1 MAEEAE
7 DESSKT
13 EEPTGKRLDE
23 AREKG
28 QVASTR
34 ELNHWMMFMGATLGF
49 SFLGAHIWRSLTGAM
64 LPFIE
69 RPHEFSVEGGG
80 IQQIL
85 AFAVMEPLKAILPL
99 FAVLMVAAVAAQLL
113 QNGFL
118 VSAEPLIPKFSKI
131 NPASGF
137 KRLFSFNS
145 VFEFLKGLIKIS
157 IVGTVCWFTLKGEI
171 EDLSRFVEYE
181 LVDIGRVMLALAM
194 KVMVAVIAVMTV
206 IAGLDY
212 LYQRFQH
219 FKRLRMSKQEI
230 KDEYKQSEGDPVV
243 KGRIKQLRM
252 ERARRRMMTA
262 IPKATVV
269 VTNPTHYA
277 VALRYDEETAAPI
290 CVAKGVDLVAQKIRE
305 VATENEVPIVE
316 NRPLARALY
325 ASVEIDDEIPPEH
338 YKAVAEVIS
347 YVMNL
352 KRRLTP
358 QGRAEQAQAQA
369 EGPPP
374 RPPAR

>member
-7 DESSKT
+7 DDASKT

-28 QVASTR
+28 QVAATR

-49 SFLGAHIWRSLTGAM
+49 AFLGTYMWRNLTATM
-64 LPFIE
+64 RPFIE
-69 RPHEFSVEGGG
+69 RPHEFTLEGGG
-80 IQQIL
+80 MQQVI
-85 AFAVMEPLKAILPL
+85 AFALMEPMKALLPFL
-99 FAVLMVAAVAAQLL
+99 AVLMIAAIASQIL

-118 VSAEPLIPKFSKI
+118 VSAESLIPKFSKI
-131 NPASGF
+131 SPANGF

-145 VFEFLKGLIKIS
+145 VFEFLKGLIKIT
-157 IVGTVCWFTLKGEI
+157 IVGSVCWFTLKGEVD
-171 EDLSRFVEYE
+171 DLSRFVEYE

-194 KVMVAVIAVMTV
+194 KVMVAVISVMTI

-262 IPKATVV
+262 IPQATVV

-277 VALRYDEETAAPI
+277 VALRYDEKTAAPI

-305 VATENEVPIVE
+305 VATDNEVPIVE

-352 KRRLTP
+352 KKRLT
-358 QGRAEQAQAQA
+358 GRRDEP

-374 RPPAR
+374 RPPAH

>member
-13 EEPTGKRLDE
+13 EEPTGKRLEE

-28 QVASTR
+28 QVAATR

-49 SFLGAHIWRSLTGAM
+49 TFLGQTIWRGLTDSM
-64 LPFIE
+64 RPFFE
-69 RPHEFSVEGGG
+69 RPHAFSVEGGG
-80 IQQIL
+80 LQLVLTYGIFE
-85 AFAVMEPLKAILPL
+85 ALKSILPL
-99 FAVLMVAAVAAQLL
+99 LAIMMVAAAAAQIL

-118 VSAEPLIPKFSKI
+118 VSTEPLIPKFSKLS
-131 NPASGF
+131 PVTGF

-157 IVGTVCWFTLKGEI
+157 IVSTACWMALRSELTSLPSYVEL
-171 EDLSRFVEYE
+171 DLADV
-181 LVDIGRVMLALAM
+181 GRAMMALAM
-194 KVMVAVIAVMTV
+194 KVMVTVIAVMTL

-219 FKRLRMSKQEI
+219 YKRLRMSKQEI

-269 VTNPTHYA
+269 VTNPTHFA
-277 VALRYDEETAAPI
+277 VALRYDDSTPAPI
-290 CVAKGVDLVAQKIRE
+290 CVAKGADLVALKIRE
-305 VATENEVPIVE
+305 IATENEVPIVE

-325 ASVEIDDEIPPEH
+325 ASVELDDEVPPEH

-352 KRRLTP
+352 KKKIAP
-358 QGRAEQAQAQA
+358 VGRGEA
-369 EGPPP
+369 P
-374 RPPAR
+374 RPAR

>member
-1 MAEEAE
+1 MAEEAQ

-13 EEPTGKRLDE
+13 EEPTGKRLDD

-28 QVASTR
+28 QVAATR

-49 SFLGAHIWRSLTGAM
+49 TFLGTHMWRGLTGAM
-64 LPFIE
+64 VPFFE
-69 RPHEFSVEGGG
+69 RPHEFTFEGGG
-80 IQQIL
+80 LQQII
-85 AFAVMEPLKAILPL
+85 AFALMSPLVAMLPF
-99 FAVLMVAAVAAQLL
+99 FAVLMVAAVAAQVL
-113 QNGFL
+113 QNGFI
-118 VSAEPLIPKFSKI
+118 VSAQPLIPKFSKI
-131 NPASGF
+131 SPTSGF

-145 VFEFLKGLIKIS
+145 VFEFLKGLIKIT
-157 IVGTVCWFTLKGEI
+157 IVGTVCWYTLKGEAD
-171 EDLSRFVEYE
+171 DLARFVE
-181 LVDIGRVMLALAM
+181 LDLPDIGRVMLTLAM
-194 KVMVAVIAVMTV
+194 KVMVAVISVMTL

-219 FKRLRMSKQEI
+219 YKRLRMSKQEI

-277 VALRYDEETAAPI
+277 VALRYDEKTAAPV
-290 CVAKGVDLVAQKIRE
+290 CVGKGVDLTALKIRE
-305 VATENEVPIVE
+305 IATEHEVPIVE

-325 ASVEIDDEIPPEH
+325 ASVDIDEEIPPEH

-352 KRRLTP
+352 KKRLTP
-358 QGRAEQAQAQA
+358 QGRAEMAAEAGQA
-369 EGPPP
+369 P

>member
-13 EEPTGKRLDE
+13 EEPTGKRLEE

-28 QVASTR
+28 QVAATR

-49 SFLGAHIWRSLTGAM
+49 TFLGVPMWRNLTTAM
-64 LPFIE
+64 VPFFE
-69 RPHEFSVEGGG
+69 RPHEFAFEGGG
-80 IQQIL
+80 LQRIL
-85 AFAVMEPLKAILPL
+85 AYALYEPILAILPL
-99 FAVLMVAAVAAQLL
+99 LAILVVAAVSAQML

-118 VSAEPLIPKFSKI
+118 VSAEPLIPKFSKLS
-131 NPASGF
+131 PATGF

-157 IVGTVCWFTLKGEI
+157 IVAGACWMSLRGEI
-171 EDLSRFVEYE
+171 DDVTRFVEFE
-181 LVDIGRVMLALAM
+181 PVDVGRTMMALAT
-194 KVMVAVIAVMTV
+194 KVMVAVIAVMTL

-252 ERARRRMMTA
+252 ERARKRMMTA
-262 IPKATVV
+262 VPKATVV

-277 VALRYDEETAAPI
+277 IALKYDESTMAPV

-305 VATENEVPIVE
+305 IATENEVPIVE
-316 NRPLARALY
+316 NKPLARALY

-347 YVMNL
+347 YVLSL
-352 KRRLTP
+352 KKKLAP
-358 QGRAEQAQAQA
+358 AGRGEA
-369 EGPPP
+369 
-374 RPPAR
+374 RPPAH

>member
-13 EEPTGKRLDE
+13 EEPTGKRLEE

-28 QVASTR
+28 QVAATR

-49 SFLGAHIWRSLTGAM
+49 TFLGTSMWRDLTGAM
-64 LPFIE
+64 RPFLE
-69 RPHEFSVEGGG
+69 RPHEFTVEGGG
-80 IQQIL
+80 LQLIL
-85 AFAVMEPLKAILPL
+85 AVALLEPIKALLPLLAILML
-99 FAVLMVAAVAAQLL
+99 AAIAAQTL

-118 VSAEPLIPKFSKI
+118 VSAEPLIPKFSKLS
-131 NPASGF
+131 PVSGF

-145 VFEFLKGLIKIS
+145 VFEFLKGLVKIS
-157 IVGTVCWFTLKGEI
+157 IVGTACWMTLRGEI
-171 EDLSRFVEYE
+171 EGVSQFVEFDTA
-181 LVDIGRVMLALAM
+181 DIGRSMAELAT
-194 KVMVAVIAVMTV
+194 KVMVTVIAVMTL

-219 FKRLRMSKQEI
+219 YKRLRMSKQEI

-277 VALRYDEETAAPI
+277 IALKYDESTAAPI

-316 NRPLARALY
+316 NKPLARALY
-325 ASVEIDDEIPPEH
+325 ASVDLDDEIPPEH

-347 YVMNL
+347 YVMSL
-352 KRRLTP
+352 KKKLMP
-358 QGRAEQAQAQA
+358 AGRDEAQ
-369 EGPPP
+369 
-374 RPPAR
+374 RPAR

>member
-13 EEPTGKRLDE
+13 EEPTGKRLEE

-28 QVASTR
+28 QVAATR
-34 ELNHWMMFMGATLGF
+34 ELNHWMMFMGLTLGF
-49 SFLGAHIWRSLTGAM
+49 SFLGTYMWRGLTGAM
-64 LPFIE
+64 VPFLE
-69 RPHEFSVEGGG
+69 RPHEFTFEGGG
-80 IQQIL
+80 LQQVI
-85 AFAVMEPLKAILPL
+85 AFALISPVKAILPL
-99 FAVLMVAAVAAQLL
+99 LVVLMIAAAAAQLL

-118 VSAEPLIPKFSKI
+118 VSAQPLIPKFSKI
-131 NPASGF
+131 SPTTGF
-137 KRLFSFNS
+137 KRMFSFNS
-145 VFEFLKGLIKIS
+145 VFEFLKGLIKIT
-157 IVGTVCWFTLKGEI
+157 IVGTVCWYTLKGEAD
-171 EDLSRFVEYE
+171 DLSRFIE
-181 LVDIGRVMLALAM
+181 LDLPDIGRVMMTLAM
-194 KVMVAVIAVMTV
+194 KVMVSVISIMTL

-219 FKRLRMSKQEI
+219 YKRLRMSKQEI

-277 VALRYDEETAAPI
+277 VALRYDESTAAPM
-290 CVAKGVDLVAQKIRE
+290 CVAKGVDLTALKIRE
-305 VATENEVPIVE
+305 VATEHEVPIVE

-325 ASVEIDDEIPPEH
+325 ASVDIDEEIPPEH

-352 KRRLTP
+352 KKRLSP
-358 QGRAEQAQAQA
+358 QRGPVQGE
-369 EGPPP
+369 EGPAP

>member
-1 MAEEAE
+1 MAEEAD
-7 DESSKT
+7 DEASKT

-28 QVASTR
+28 QVAATR

-49 SFLGAHIWRSLTGAM
+49 TFLGAAMWRHLNESM
-64 LPFIE
+64 RPFFE
-69 RPHEFSVEGGG
+69 RPHEFTFEGGG
-80 IQQIL
+80 LQQIL
-85 AFAVMEPLKAILPL
+85 TYALMEPLKAILPFL
-99 FAVLMVAAVAAQLL
+99 AILMLAAGAAQVL

-118 VSAEPLIPKFSKI
+118 VSAEPLIPKFSKLS
-131 NPASGF
+131 PAAGF

-157 IVGTVCWFTLKGEI
+157 IVATACWMAIRKEI
-171 EDLSRFVEYE
+171 DDLSHYAELD
-181 LVDIGRVMLALAM
+181 LVDVGRTMTDLAT
-194 KVMVAVIAVMTV
+194 KVMISVIAVMTV

-219 FKRLRMSKQEI
+219 YKRLRMSKQEI
-230 KDEYKQSEGDPVV
+230 KDEYKQAEGDPMV

-277 VALRYDEETAAPI
+277 IALKYDESTSAPI
-290 CVAKGVDLVAQKIRE
+290 CVAKGVDLVALKIRE
-305 VATENEVPIVE
+305 IATENEVPIVE
-316 NRPLARALY
+316 NKPLARALY
-325 ASVEIDDEIPPEH
+325 ASVDLDDEIPPEH

-347 YVMNL
+347 YVMSL
-352 KRRLTP
+352 KKKLAP
-358 QGRAEQAQAQA
+358 AGRGEATQ
-369 EGPPP
+369 
-374 RPPAR
+374 PAR